1 MVSLWYKVNF
11 KCIFIHQLVRKFK
24 KMKKSTNS
32 SGKNAF
38 VSMAEPAQPFSLW
51 VFDNFGKVYVSI
63 EDLAVRRIYVDPD
76 RLLFMFDETIL
87 IF

>member
-1 MVSLWYKVNF
+1 
-11 KCIFIHQLVRKFK
+11 
-24 KMKKSTNS
+24 MKKVRTPVVRML
-32 SGKNAF
+32 F
-38 VSMAEPAQPFSLW
+38 YRMAEPAQPFALS

-63 EDLAVRRIYVDPD
+63 EDLAIRRIYVDPD

>member
-1 MVSLWYKVNF
+1 
-11 KCIFIHQLVRKFK
+11 
-24 KMKKSTNS
+24 
-32 SGKNAF
+32 
-38 VSMAEPAQPFSLW
+38 MAEPAQPFALW

-63 EDLAVRRIYVDPD
+63 EDLSVRRMYVNPD